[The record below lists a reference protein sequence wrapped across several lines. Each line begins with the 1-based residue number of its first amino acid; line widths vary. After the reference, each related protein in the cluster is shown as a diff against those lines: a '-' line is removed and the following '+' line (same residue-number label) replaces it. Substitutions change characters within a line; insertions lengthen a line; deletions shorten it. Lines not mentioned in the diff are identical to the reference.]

1 MINVMIVD
9 DHSIIRE
16 GLNMTLSLCDDINV
30 CGEASNGQEAL
41 EFLEINSD
49 NVDVVLLDIRMPIM
63 DGVETSK
70 FIKEKYNNIKILIL
84 TTFKEEEYIFDA
96 LKNGA
101 DGYIL
106 KDVKSDEIIN
116 GIKTVYSGNV
126 LLQPEIAS
134 KVVKAFNTMM
144 SSHES
149 VDTQNSND
157 AEKDGNVIKGRY
169 EALTARENQIAKLV
183 ADGKS
188 NKEIS
193 KILYITEG
201 TVKNHLTKILG
212 KLEVRDRTQ
221 LALYI
226 KQYD

>member
-1 MINVMIVD
+1 MIVD

-16 GLNMTLSLCDDINV
+16 GLNMTLSLCDDINI
-30 CGEASNGQEAL
+30 CGEASNGKEAI
-41 EFLEINSD
+41 EFLENNS
-49 NVDVVLLDIRMPIM
+49 VDVVLMDIRMPVM
-63 DGVETSK
+63 DGVEASK
-70 FIKEKYNNIKILIL
+70 VIKEKYNNVKILIL

-101 DGYIL
+101 DGYLL
-106 KDVKSDEIIN
+106 KDAKSDEIIK

-126 LLQPEIAS
+126 LLQPEIAA

-144 SSHES
+144 SSHEKEET
-149 VDTQNSND
+149 DNSNNV
-157 AEKDGNVIKGRY
+157 EKDNNEIKGKY
-169 EALTARENQIAKLV
+169 ETLTARESQIARLV

-193 KILYITEG
+193 EILFIAEG

-212 KLEVRDRTQ
+212 KLELRGRTQ
-221 LALYI
+221 LALFI